1 MEAPKTSVSTCDD
14 VSPPGRNVGRTTSAN
29 APITAYHGSAP
40 GISRSRTTRV
50 SELND
55 WKESPPTLL
64 KVLPYSAPATAA
76 IDDDRQNTMSL
87 VNRTDAPLVSSAT
100 WESPSPRSSRPSRIR
115 WRRTRVSVH
124 AAATA

>member
-1 MEAPKTSVSTCDD
+1 PT
-14 VSPPGRNVGRTTSAN
+14 
-29 APITAYHGSAP
+29 TAYHGSAP
-40 GISRSRTTRV
+40 GISSSSTTRV

-55 WKESPPTLL
+55 WKDSPPTLL

-87 VNRTDAPLVSSAT
+87 VSRTEAPLVSRAT

-115 WRRTRVSVH
+115 WTTTRVSVQ
-124 AAATA
+124 AATTARTR